1 MAPRAIGLGAA
12 QFTFVV
18 MNSLASIIGPGAISA
33 FTFAFTLLQIPV
45 GVIGVPLGVVV
56 FPSMARELAR
66 GALAE
71 YRSLLTRSLRLLLYV
86 MLPIA
91 ALAAVTRRQIVTL
104 LFGYGDFTR
113 AAIELTANALLFF
126 LIGLAAHALI
136 AVLARAFYARQDT
149 RTPVGAALVAVV
161 VDIVLGIVLL
171 GPIGLSGLALAIA
184 IGAWVETGLLVFA
197 LRRHVPSIDL
207 GGVLRVALEA
217 GLASALSAALAVAT
231 VYFLDSVIG
240 PEPAKLLLL
249 AQVVLAS
256 AVFAASY
263 VVASLALRIP
273 ELPSIVAVVADLLRR
288 PGRS

>member
-1 MAPRAIGLGAA
+1 
-12 QFTFVV
+12 
-18 MNSLASIIGPGAISA
+18 
-33 FTFAFTLLQIPV
+33 
-45 GVIGVPLGVVV
+45 VV

-66 GALAE
+66 GAVQE
-71 YRSLLTRSLRLLLYV
+71 YRVLLTRSLRLLLYV

-91 ALAAVTRRQIVTL
+91 ALAAITRRQVVTL
-104 LFGYGDFTR
+104 LFGYGGFTP

-149 RTPVGAALVAVV
+149 RTPVAAALVAVA
-161 VDIVLGIVLL
+161 VDIVLAFILL

-184 IGAWVETGLLVFA
+184 VGAWVETALLVFA
-197 LRRHVPSIDL
+197 LRRHVPLLDL

-217 GLASALSAALAVAT
+217 GLASALSAAVAIGV
-231 VYFLDSVIG
+231 VYFLDTIIG
-240 PEPAKLLLL
+240 PDPAKLLLL
-249 AQVVLAS
+249 AQVILAT
-256 AVFAASY
+256 AVFGATY

-273 ELPSIVAVVADLLRR
+273 ELPSIVGVMADLLRR